1 MAAVARGG
9 ATRKKRNRK
18 RWSGQDCCNPPQSP
32 IGCPTY
38 DFTENPPTSAY
49 AGTSGFYVIN
59 IQLCILNWTT
69 LSIVMRLWIN
79 NWTHAV
85 VGQFANNENCHNFLP
100 HDTPYLYDFFFLCN
114 IKEMLKTVFF
124 SIQCSSM
131 TTKTFWLPNFLKRSS
146 VFCRKKANIFG
157 LMWRVRTFLFCVN
170 FPFKWFY
177 VLDNI
182 HMRYKW
188 YWK

>member
-1 MAAVARGG
+1 MEEKTDSNSTNSAGRDAVSKAPSLSCRVTVSFSLLPACLYRVSGFVSANGTKPKWQLWHRGG

-69 LSIVMRLWIN
+69 LSIVTRLWIN

-85 VGQFANNENCHNFLP
+85 VGQFANNEKCHNFLP
-100 HDTPYLYDFFFLCN
+100 HDTPYLYDFFFCA
-114 IKEMLKTVFF
+114 T
-124 SIQCSSM
+124 
-131 TTKTFWLPNFLKRSS
+131 
-146 VFCRKKANIFG
+146 
-157 LMWRVRTFLFCVN
+157 
-170 FPFKWFY
+170 
-177 VLDNI
+177 
-182 HMRYKW
+182 
-188 YWK
+188 